1 MAESSLKDKATKGAI
16 WNTIDKFA
24 YYGISF
30 IIGIVLARLLS
41 PVEYGLIGIVLI
53 FTSIFNT
60 ILDGGL
66 STALIRKDKVDDVD
80 YCTVFYTNI
89 VLSVVLSLTLFLC
102 APLISEFFRR
112 PELTPYTRVMSAI
125 LIVNALSITQQA
137 RLTKCLDFKTQ
148 TKISII
154 SNVLSGTVGIL
165 MAVLGYGVWALVFQ
179 QLSNRIMTT
188 ILLWFFNKWYPRLMF
203 SWNRFKDLFDFSS
216 KLLISQIISSLSNQL
231 YQAVVGRIYS
241 PATLGQ
247 YTRAHQYVNLSS
259 SIIGDVISKVSLPVL
274 SEIQNEDTRL
284 INAYKLIIKIT
295 MLISCF
301 ILLGMAACAESLI
314 YVLVGEQWME
324 CVPMMQILCLSFV
337 IYPMHLLNI
346 NMLLIQGRSD
356 LNLILQIVKNILS
369 IGPILLGI
377 FCGIYWM
384 LIGSV
389 AISWI
394 SLILNAYYSGKKH
407 YYTWWMQLKDV
418 APSFILALIMA
429 IPVYAIS
436 FLSWSQFIIL
446 PLQIVLGV
454 MLAIFLCEL
463 FKRDEYL
470 QLKEIAMSYL
480 KKT

>member
-41 PVEYGLIGIVLI
+41 PEEYGLIGIVLI

-165 MAVLGYGVWALVFQ
+165 LAVLGYGVWALVFQ
-179 QLSNRIMTT
+179 
-188 ILLWFFNKWYPRLMF
+188 
-203 SWNRFKDLFDFSS
+203 
-216 KLLISQIISSLSNQL
+216 
-231 YQAVVGRIYS
+231 
-241 PATLGQ
+241 
-247 YTRAHQYVNLSS
+247 
-259 SIIGDVISKVSLPVL
+259 
-274 SEIQNEDTRL
+274 
-284 INAYKLIIKIT
+284 
-295 MLISCF
+295 
-301 ILLGMAACAESLI
+301 
-314 YVLVGEQWME
+314 
-324 CVPMMQILCLSFV
+324 
-337 IYPMHLLNI
+337 
-346 NMLLIQGRSD
+346 
-356 LNLILQIVKNILS
+356 
-369 IGPILLGI
+369 
-377 FCGIYWM
+377 
-384 LIGSV
+384 
-389 AISWI
+389 
-394 SLILNAYYSGKKH
+394 
-407 YYTWWMQLKDV
+407 
-418 APSFILALIMA
+418 
-429 IPVYAIS
+429 
-436 FLSWSQFIIL
+436 
-446 PLQIVLGV
+446 
-454 MLAIFLCEL
+454 
-463 FKRDEYL
+463 
-470 QLKEIAMSYL
+470 
-480 KKT
+480 